1 MKPFKIPELN
11 EFEREALERMREQ
24 LSISS
29 VLFLRTVIMMAID
42 ELAVKMVTSY
52 ADSIFS
58 QKIEELRLDDYA
70 R

>member
-1 MKPFKIPELN
+1 MKSFKIPELN

-29 VLFLRTVIMMAID
+29 ALFLRTVIMMTID
-42 ELAVKMVTSY
+42 ELAVKTAKSY

-58 QKIEELRLDDYA
+58 QKIDELRSDDYA
-70 R
+70 G